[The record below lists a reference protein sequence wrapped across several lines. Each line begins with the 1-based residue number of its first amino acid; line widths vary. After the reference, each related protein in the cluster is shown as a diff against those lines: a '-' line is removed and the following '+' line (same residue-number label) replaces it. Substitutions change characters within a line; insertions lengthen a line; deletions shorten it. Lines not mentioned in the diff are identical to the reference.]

1 MVLPGDGQGIPR
13 VYNAILAAAR
23 SERDCEGVV
32 LLHDDVEI
40 IDPDF
45 RAKTLAALRE
55 PEVGV
60 VGVVGGRGLVDAQWW
75 TARVTAGRVFES
87 RHLQDL
93 GVPHADVDVVD
104 GLFLALAPPAFERL
118 SVDEGLA
125 FFHGYD
131 IDLCLQ
137 ARESGLRVVVR
148 QIDLLHRTKGGFGD
162 EIAFAQANDRLM
174 DRHPQWFTALTPAE
188 RARPLLGVGRRKAR
202 SVAGRLLRYAA
213 AAVRGARRRSEPADH
228 VPSPAAA
235 TIDPTTDPTV
245 MDTGVCVACGERL
258 NIPASTATAEATLFP
273 CPRCGSKTVWPP
285 PSRQIETAGIWEQ
298 RYGGQRLARRPDW
311 FAEARQR
318 LDWILLRQPDGVLV
332 EVGAGTGEF
341 AKVALDAGFD
351 TYAVEPSLWAAHQA
365 QDLGA
370 RVHAG
375 TLDDWRLANPGLQAD
390 VVAMW
395 HVLEHAPHPLDLMRD
410 VAAVTRPGGLVV
422 LEVPNGASSECERL
436 GVQWDGT
443 QPDDHVILFSPEGLR
458 LLTESVGL
466 EVVELMEIPDRL
478 YSGGDSWR
486 RRRNTALV
494 EGYAWPPKDLLRM
507 VARRPVDQA

>member
-1 MVLPGDGQGIPR
+1 M
-13 VYNAILAAAR
+13 
-23 SERDCEGVV
+23 
-32 LLHDDVEI
+32 
-40 IDPDF
+40 
-45 RAKTLAALRE
+45 
-55 PEVGV
+55 
-60 VGVVGGRGLVDAQWW
+60 
-75 TARVTAGRVFES
+75 
-87 RHLQDL
+87 
-93 GVPHADVDVVD
+93 
-104 GLFLALAPPAFERL
+104 
-118 SVDEGLA
+118 
-125 FFHGYD
+125 
-131 IDLCLQ
+131 
-137 ARESGLRVVVR
+137 
-148 QIDLLHRTKGGFGD
+148 
-162 EIAFAQANDRLM
+162 
-174 DRHPQWFTALTPAE
+174 
-188 RARPLLGVGRRKAR
+188 
-202 SVAGRLLRYAA
+202 
-213 AAVRGARRRSEPADH
+213 
-228 VPSPAAA
+228 
-235 TIDPTTDPTV
+235 
-245 MDTGVCVACGERL
+245 
-258 NIPASTATAEATLFP
+258 P

-285 PSRQIETAGIWEQ
+285 PSHQVESDGIWVGQ
-298 RYGGQRLARRPDW
+298 YGGQRLARRPVW

-365 QDLGA
+365 QGLGV

-375 TLDDWRLANPGLQAD
+375 TLEEWAHTHAGLHAD

-395 HVLEHAPHPLDLMRD
+395 HVLEHTPDPHGLMGA

-507 VARRPVDQA
+507 VARRPVHQA